1 MAVQLKPVRKPAS
14 RTDGR
19 RVLVDRQRPRGMERD
34 ELVLAEHLPALAP
47 TPELARWFRTRPSMW
62 LMFRRRYL
70 EGLEEPRA
78 LEALLE
84 LEELAQGSRR
94 ITLLTAA
101 KDLEH
106 SHAAVLRDL
115 LSGVRKPPASSGPQ
129 RAAASGRQRARR
141 QR

>member
-1 MAVQLKPVRKPAS
+1 M
-14 RTDGR
+14 
-19 RVLVDRQRPRGMERD
+19 LVDRLRPRGIERD
-34 ELVLAEHLPALAP
+34 DLVLSEHMPALAP
-47 TPELARWFRTRPSMW
+47 TVELARWFRTRPSMW

-70 EGLEEPRA
+70 DGLEEPRA

-84 LEELAQGSRR
+84 LEELAQTSRR

-129 RAAASGRQRARR
+129 RAAASGRQSARR